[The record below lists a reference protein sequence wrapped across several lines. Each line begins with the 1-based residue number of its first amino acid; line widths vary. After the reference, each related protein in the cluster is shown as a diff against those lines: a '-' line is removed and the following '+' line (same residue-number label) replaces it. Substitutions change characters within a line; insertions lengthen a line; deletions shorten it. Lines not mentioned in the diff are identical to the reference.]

1 MSQVLNMNAQ
11 TLTCVQGASGILVQA
26 LQDSLSF
33 NGLPINITGNFDEN
47 TAKQLTAFKIS
58 RSMNTS
64 LPVADFETWHL
75 LTTGCNSSENAAFW
89 IDVGWPQGSVT
100 DKQLQC
106 LREVGFKFITFEC
119 WLERNGGTFW
129 EPCVDTF
136 FEHRLPG
143 FRSVCT
149 CSPGVPPMLPVKFLS
164 FWAICR
170 SVLPLL
176 LELTKALAFF
186 LSLFCCIQFSLFQ
199 CASARDACLP
209 SGRPC
214 AGRQA
219 SHA

>member
-33 NGLPINITGNFDEN
+33 NGLPINITDNFDEN

-129 EPCVDTF
+129 EPCVDNIF
-136 FEHRLPG
+136 RAQAAG
-143 FRSVCT
+143 FPVGVYMFPWRAADASSQVSQLLGNLSVC
-149 CSPGVPPMLPVKFLS
+149 SPSS
-164 FWAICR
+164 FRA
-170 SVLPLL
+170 
-176 LELTKALAFF
+176 
-186 LSLFCCIQFSLFQ
+186 
-199 CASARDACLP
+199 
-209 SGRPC
+209 
-214 AGRQA
+214 
-219 SHA
+219 H